1 MSQLLCQG
9 QRGRALKSA
18 CIRLCC
24 RMPDQTPLCQ
34 TNEETKLSI
43 KYTERERE
51 RLRDADARTRTGPSL
66 RRAEGA
72 LTKELGP
79 GPGAVAGLSGGSP
92 PSRAAQ
98 PSSSHS
104 AWPARSSSRCRRR
117 PRPLRR
123 PPKGSPNCVG
133 SPRPAAVRSSPARSP
148 WAQRL
153 KSLGGGPWP
162 KLPNCPKLQT
172 SQRPRGVEAALGPAL
187 GFEGRLKLA
196 RPHCEL
202 GRKA

>member
-1 MSQLLCQG
+1 MLSYA
-9 QRGRALKSA
+9 R
-18 CIRLCC
+18 
-24 RMPDQTPLCQ
+24 PNTPLP
-34 TNEETKLSI
+34 NERGDKTKHKI
-43 KYTERERE
+43 HTERERE

-66 RRAEGA
+66 RRAESGERLHALCQGA